1 MLWFASI
8 TWSILWKFY
17 SQNMSNIFKRLNM
30 NKSGHLPQDRCDDK
44 MVCVCRRIIV
54 CPFSVVDWYYASRLI
69 GLEHNLTVYLIC
81 ILYTLVIDYLVERGS
96 TAHTRRSIIGYFFF
110 LSLYWH
116 NCLNE
121 RSRTNDTRANRST
134 SERRL
139 PSHSAVLCRRTSF
152 LPLSFS
158 LSLNSSSLLRSI
170 PFFPYPPHRLIPP
183 TSIPVSS
190 ILSLKISSFFSSPTY
205 CCCDCT
211 SWTTW
216 LACFLLVVFAVVFSP
231 IFTRSIENL
240 SRRCRQQPT
249 EQEFTFTN
257 SVHWVIA
264 SSWESRLWLWNGSSV
279 AVFRKWQLQSW
290 NDYWLNT
297 QPETIIRAVDDA
309 LDRALHAHVSTLFFF
324 QRYDVLIRLYTT
336 MTTRLVNRSNEQL

>member
-8 TWSILWKFY
+8 TSILWKFY

-44 MVCVCRRIIV
+44 MVCVCRRITV

-81 ILYTLVIDYLVERGS
+81 ILYTLAIDYLVERGS

-190 ILSLKISSFFSSPTY
+190 ILSLKISSFSSSPTY

-216 LACFLLVVFAVVFSP
+216 LACFLLVGSLLLSFRQFSQGQSRTFP
-231 IFTRSIENL
+231 DDADNSRQNMDLRSLTAFIE
-240 SRRCRQQPT
+240 
-249 EQEFTFTN
+249 
-257 SVHWVIA
+257 
-264 SSWESRLWLWNGSSV
+264 SSPLLENRDCDCENGSSV

-297 QPETIIRAVDDA
+297 QPATIIRAVDDA

-324 QRYDVLIRLYTT
+324 QRSDVLSGFILRW
-336 MTTRLVNRSNEQL
+336 RHD

>member
-1 MLWFASI
+1 
-8 TWSILWKFY
+8 
-17 SQNMSNIFKRLNM
+17 
-30 NKSGHLPQDRCDDK
+30 
-44 MVCVCRRIIV
+44 
-54 CPFSVVDWYYASRLI
+54 
-69 GLEHNLTVYLIC
+69 
-81 ILYTLVIDYLVERGS
+81 
-96 TAHTRRSIIGYFFF
+96 
-110 LSLYWH
+110 
-116 NCLNE
+116 
-121 RSRTNDTRANRST
+121 
-134 SERRL
+134 
-139 PSHSAVLCRRTSF
+139 
-152 LPLSFS
+152 
-158 LSLNSSSLLRSI
+158 
-170 PFFPYPPHRLIPP
+170 
-183 TSIPVSS
+183 
-190 ILSLKISSFFSSPTY
+190 
-205 CCCDCT
+205 
-211 SWTTW
+211 
-216 LACFLLVVFAVVFSP
+216 LLVVFAVVFSP

-249 EQEFTFTN
+249 EHGFTFTN

>member
-44 MVCVCRRIIV
+44 MVCVCRRITV
-54 CPFSVVDWYYASRLI
+54 RPFSVVDWYYASRLI

-249 EQEFTFTN
+249 EHEFTFTN

-264 SSWESRLWLWNGSSV
+264 SSWESRLWLWKWLIGGCVSEV
-279 AVFRKWQLQSW
+279 ATAILKWLLVKYATGDDNTRGRWRAWQSITRSCEYVVLFSEVW
-290 NDYWLNT
+290 RLDTTLYYDDDT
-297 QPETIIRAVDDA
+297 ISQPV
-309 LDRALHAHVSTLFFF
+309 
-324 QRYDVLIRLYTT
+324 
-336 MTTRLVNRSNEQL
+336 